1 MGFGRNQFVA
11 KAEAAEQKAAD
22 APDDIARV
30 RALREAAHEWD
41 RAADREKPG
50 SRREEYLK
58 NAARNRAEAD
68 GEPAEELSSPEEAP
82 TERLELSAASP
93 AQPIVLDPRQL
104 N

>member
-50 SRREEYLK
+50 SRREEYSR

-68 GEPAEELSSPEEAP
+68 GEPPAEPSSADEAP
-82 TERLELSAASP
+82 GERLELTVASP
-93 AQPIVLDPRQL
+93 SQPIVLDPRQL